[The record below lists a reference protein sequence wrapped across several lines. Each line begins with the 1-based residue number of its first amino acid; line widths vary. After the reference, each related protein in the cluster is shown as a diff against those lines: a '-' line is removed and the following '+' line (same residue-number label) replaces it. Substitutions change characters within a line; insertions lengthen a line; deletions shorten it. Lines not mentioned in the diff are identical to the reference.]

1 MAWSTPLQTSRKK
14 VTTVIVEDLNA
25 WLITADPAAFPYEAV
40 VGEYHRNGKHF
51 VSDDV
56 LDSLAAARELLC
68 EQVVVDPNTSLLRR
82 FLQTAL
88 DKRDGGYDYASYT
101 ALALLPMPSV
111 DDAPDEASIAQAR
124 RDRLVVQLIAD
135 TLRFEAEAADGRN
148 EMSQQS
154 MPDTRTLAKRTRLAM
169 RVAMPALQRLG
180 LSRDGT
186 GTEPY
191 NVVDADPGGV
201 ARRLCMSLRP
211 ETTPQESMIL
221 RLSVLPVYVL
231 HDEYLFI
238 RVLQLFDTTFGLVAL
253 QLLGTVQALEG
264 TDGAAAVSRLIVA
277 EAALRESAPLFSWLA
292 TMDVEAFHTFRDFT
306 HGASAIQSRNYKLL
320 ESLCRR
326 PDRERLD
333 SAAFASTPEVRDW
346 VLAGNP
352 TIDDAYE
359 SACASGRF
367 DQAGRREEIE
377 QAMISLS
384 MTLRRWRQTHYRIA
398 VRMLGERTGTGYTA
412 GTPYLRNARNIDIFR
427 SVRLTAQGE
436 REAV

>member
-1 MAWSTPLQTSRKK
+1 
-14 VTTVIVEDLNA
+14 
-25 WLITADPAAFPYEAV
+25 
-40 VGEYHRNGKHF
+40 
-51 VSDDV
+51 
-56 LDSLAAARELLC
+56 
-68 EQVVVDPNTSLLRR
+68 
-82 FLQTAL
+82 
-88 DKRDGGYDYASYT
+88 
-101 ALALLPMPSV
+101 
-111 DDAPDEASIAQAR
+111 
-124 RDRLVVQLIAD
+124 
-135 TLRFEAEAADGRN
+135 
-148 EMSQQS
+148 
-154 MPDTRTLAKRTRLAM
+154 
-169 RVAMPALQRLG
+169 
-180 LSRDGT
+180 
-186 GTEPY
+186 
-191 NVVDADPGGV
+191 
-201 ARRLCMSLRP
+201 
-211 ETTPQESMIL
+211 
-221 RLSVLPVYVL
+221 L

-238 RVLQLFDTTFGLVAL
+238 RVLQLFETTFGLVAS

-292 TMDVEAFHTFRDFT
+292 TMDVEAFRTFRDFT

-326 PDRERLD
+326 PDLERLD
-333 SAAFASTPEVRDW
+333 SAAFTSTPEVRDW

-377 QAMISLS
+377 QAMISLA

-412 GTPYLRNARNIDIFR
+412 GTPYLRNARDIDIFR
-427 SVRLTAQGE
+427 SVRLTAQDE